1 VLAVGLVDAVV
12 EVAAQLASEAIGSAA
27 VLAEEVNAVISAQ
40 RYLVDDRPHTRDL
53 SQMAGT

>member
-27 VLAEEVNAVISAQ
+27 VLAEEVNAVISA
-40 RYLVDDRPHTRDL
+40 
-53 SQMAGT
+53 